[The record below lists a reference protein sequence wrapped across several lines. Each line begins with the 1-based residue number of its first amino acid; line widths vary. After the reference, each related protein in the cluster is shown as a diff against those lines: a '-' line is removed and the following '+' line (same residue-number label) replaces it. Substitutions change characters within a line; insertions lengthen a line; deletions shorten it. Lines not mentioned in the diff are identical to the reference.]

1 MKLILRP
8 AAAATAAMAGLL
20 ALSSCNSDRHI
31 TGTFS
36 DIGNDTLTVHIFQTG
51 SNRPV
56 AVDTVVAENGKFAV
70 DFKDTAM
77 FMVYILP
84 LKDYQ
89 SMMPE
94 PIYVL
99 PGEKVKVS
107 GSISDPELSGTTIYD
122 GLAKFEGFKT
132 LKQEFKDLYGK
143 AAGIAENDIV
153 GQQALSGEYDL
164 LTAKRD
170 SIYAEYV
177 KNNPDDLTSGYLT
190 LFMNPEKGL
199 ESYNLLSST
208 VKESALGKHLDELAS
223 YFETAIEKEKNKV
236 NIRPGKPAPEFSLKD
251 IDGNERTLASFRG
264 KYVLLD
270 FWGKWCYWCMK
281 GMPDMKKYYGKY
293 SSRIEFVGINCRD
306 SEETW
311 RETVESEGL
320 DWTNLYNGSSDE
332 ILKTYA
338 VDGFPT
344 KVLIDKDGNI
354 VQVFVGESQ
363 ELYDKLDELF

>member
-1 MKLILRP
+1 MKSIIR
-8 AAAATAAMAGLL
+8 TAAGMTAAIAGLL
-20 ALSSCNSDRHI
+20 AAASCNTDRHI

-36 DIGNDTLTVHIFQTG
+36 DIADDSLAVHIFKAD

-56 AVDTVVAENGKFAV
+56 AVDTIVAENGKFSV
-70 DFKDTAM
+70 DFKDTAL

-84 LKDYQ
+84 LQDYQ

-107 GSISDPELSGTTIYD
+107 GSISDPVLSGTRIYD
-122 GLAKFEGFKT
+122 GLARFEGFKT
-132 LKQEFKDLYGK
+132 LKDEFKALYEK
-143 AAGIAENDIV
+143 AAQTAESDIL
-153 GQQALSGEYDL
+153 GQQALNGEYDR
-164 LTAKRD
+164 LTARRD

-208 VKESALGKHLDELAS
+208 VKESALGRHLDDVAS
-223 YFETAIEKEKNKV
+223 YFESAVEKEKNKV
-236 NIRPGKPAPEFSLKD
+236 NIQPGKPAPEFSLKD
-251 IDGNERTLASFRG
+251 LDGKERNLASFKGR
-264 KYVLLD
+264 YVLLD

-281 GMPDMKKYYGKY
+281 GMPDMKKYYDKY
-293 SSRIEFVGINCRD
+293 RSKIEFVGINCRD

-320 DWTNLYNGSSDE
+320 DWTNLYNGTSDE
-332 ILKTYA
+332 ILKSYA
-338 VDGFPT
+338 VEGFPT
-344 KVLIDKDGNI
+344 KVLIDKEGKI
-354 VQVFVGESQ
+354 IQVFVGESQ